1 MVLFQVKKSHWKIKS
16 SWWSW
21 GKGTPV
27 GRRLFP
33 HSRLQIVVIC
43 ILANCSYSLRSS
55 NGTVTSPEYP
65 SYYDPHSNCSWLID
79 VVSGNATLRF
89 DQFSFQSDIGCNKD
103 RFEVNMLAIAVLYR
117 LTGKGKFYA
126 SSKKSYCVRWTN
138 WVYGNFKYENLLV
151 ILVPFYCF
159 LSCTAVYRLRSV

>member
-1 MVLFQVKKSHWKIKS
+1 MKLRE
-16 SWWSW
+16 
-21 GKGTPV
+21 GYTR

-89 DQFSFQSDIGCNKD
+89 NHFSFQSDIGCNKD

-138 WVYGNFKYENLLV
+138 WVYGNFKSENSLV